1 MHLNKF
7 ILTPQIKAH
16 LALAG
21 TNLFFAVNYSAVKF
35 FTSVN
40 IAGALGINIIRLG
53 VSLVIFWTLFLFKPT
68 KSTFSR
74 KEWVYLLLC
83 AFAAISLNQ
92 LLFIKGLSLT
102 LPIHAALLTLITPI
116 LITLLAVR
124 MLNEKFSVTKLV
136 GLLLGISGALLL
148 IGGRGKGAPGDN
160 IVLGDFLVILSSIAY
175 TFYFILVKPLM
186 DRHAPIEV
194 VRWIFTFGFFFTLP
208 LCFREFTEIQ
218 WQAFTGKHW
227 LLLFMIVIPGTSLAY
242 IFNVYGIKI
251 LSASTAGAYI
261 YSQPIFAVVIAM
273 IFLHQKL
280 SLVIIIAG
288 VLIFSGVWLSNR
300 KPRIILLE

>member
-1 MHLNKF
+1 M
-7 ILTPQIKAH
+7 TPRIKAH

-21 TNLFFAVNYSAVKF
+21 TNLFFAINFSAVKF
-35 FTSVN
+35 FTSN
-40 IAGALGINIIRLG
+40 SIAGALGINIIRLG
-53 VSLVIFWTLFLFKPT
+53 VSLVIFWALFLFKPKKT
-68 KSTFSR
+68 GFS
-74 KEWVYLLLC
+74 KKDWIYLILC
-83 AFAAISLNQ
+83 AFAAIALNQ
-92 LLFIKGLSLT
+92 LLFIKGLSLS

-124 MLNEKFSVTKLV
+124 MLNEKLSVTKLA
-136 GLLLGISGALLL
+136 GLILGISGALLL
-148 IGGRGKGAPGDN
+148 LGGKERGVPGDN
-160 IVLGDFLVILSSIAY
+160 VILGDFLVILSSIAY

-227 LLLFMIVIPGTSLAY
+227 ILLFMIVVPGTSLAY

-261 YSQPIFAVVIAM
+261 YSQPIFAVIIAM

-280 SLVIIIAG
+280 SLVIVIAG
-288 VLIFSGVWLSNR
+288 ILIFSGVYLSNR
-300 KPRIILLE
+300 KARIILLE